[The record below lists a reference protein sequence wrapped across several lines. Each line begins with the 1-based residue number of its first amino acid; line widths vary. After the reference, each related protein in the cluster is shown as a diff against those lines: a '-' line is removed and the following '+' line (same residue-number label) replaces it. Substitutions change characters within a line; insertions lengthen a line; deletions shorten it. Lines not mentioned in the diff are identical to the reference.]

1 VVGEPAEVLQEVP
14 RVDDKDRVQEQHLF
28 QLSMDRSGDAIMW
41 MGADA
46 GFIYVNEA
54 ACRSLG
60 YSRDELMALKVFD
73 VDPNITLENWD
84 MFWADLKAKGS
95 NKMESLHR
103 RKDGS
108 VFPVEVTGNYVEFE
122 GQEFNCAFAQD
133 ISERKRSGQ
142 VQSSVYKISEA
153 VHAAESLE
161 ELFRTIHETITELMP
176 AKNNLYIALFDEDSG
191 MLTFPYFVDEFDE
204 TPAPKKLG
212 KGLTEH
218 VLRTGDALL
227 ASPEVFAELEKK
239 GEVESIGAP
248 SIDWLGV
255 PLKVKEKTIG
265 VLVVQ
270 SYTEGQRYT
279 EEDKSIL
286 MFVSEQ
292 VAMAITRRVAEDA
305 LQESEEMFRSV
316 VENAQSGIVIIDD
329 QFRPRY
335 ANDETIRI
343 IGYARDEFIGT
354 DFRRYLDKESLE
366 LVADRY
372 QRRQKG
378 EDVPSRYEFTI
389 IRKDGQSRRMEIS
402 STVITNSQQRSET
415 LAQIRDVTE
424 QRQAEGQ
431 LKASLQ
437 EKEVLLREIHHRVK
451 NNLQIISSLLN
462 LQSQHVEDSKAL
474 EMFKESRLRV
484 RSMAMVHEKL
494 YRSKNLSRVDFKEY
508 VQSLCYHLFQMY
520 GVAPDTVA
528 LNLDMG
534 DILLDINT
542 AIPCGLLVSEL
553 ISNAL
558 KHAFPQGRKG
568 EVTVSMKPVEN
579 GDIVL
584 EVRDNGVGLEE
595 DLDLKN
601 TESFG
606 LQLVDM
612 LTEQLQGTISIDRN
626 GGTTFAIRF
635 KELGLT

>member
-1 VVGEPAEVLQEVP
+1 
-14 RVDDKDRVQEQHLF
+14 VDDKDRVQEQHLF
-28 QLSMDRSGDAIMW
+28 QLSMDRSGDTIVW

-60 YSRDELMALKVFD
+60 YSRDELLALKVFD
-73 VDPNITLENWD
+73 IDANITSENWN
-84 MFWADLKAKGS
+84 MLWADLKAKGS
-95 NKMESLHR
+95 EKMESLHR

-122 GQEFNCAFAQD
+122 GREFNCAFAQD
-133 ISERKRSGQ
+133 ISERKRSEQ

-153 VHAAESLE
+153 VHATESLE

-204 TPAPKKLG
+204 APAPKKLG

-218 VLRTGDALL
+218 VLRTGNALL

-239 GEVESIGAP
+239 GEVESIGAA

-292 VAMAITRRVAEDA
+292 VAMAITHRQAEDA

-389 IRKDGQSRRMEIS
+389 IRNDGQSRRMEIS

-462 LQSQHVEDSKAL
+462 LQSQHIEDSKAL
-474 EMFKESRLRV
+474 EMFKESRLRI

-494 YRSKNLSRVDFKEY
+494 YRSKDLSRVDFKEY

-528 LNLDMG
+528 LNLDIE
-534 DILLDINT
+534 DVLLDINT

-579 GDIVL
+579 GDIAL
-584 EVRDNGVGLEE
+584 EVRDNGVGLED

-635 KELGLT
+635 KELSLT

>member
-1 VVGEPAEVLQEVP
+1 M
-14 RVDDKDRVQEQHLF
+14 DDKDHVQEQYLF
-28 QLSMDRSGDAIMW
+28 QLSMDRSGDAIVW

-46 GFIYVNEA
+46 GIIYVNEA

-60 YSRDELMALKVFD
+60 YTRAELLALKVFD
-73 VDPNITLENWD
+73 IDPNITPE
-84 MFWADLKAKGS
+84 MWAKLWANLKTKGS
-95 NKMESLHR
+95 EKMESLHR

-108 VFPVEVTGNYVEFE
+108 VFPVEVTGNYVEFS
-122 GQEFNCAFAQD
+122 GKEFNCAFAHD

-153 VHAAESLE
+153 VHATESLE
-161 ELFRTIHETITELMP
+161 ELFQTIHETITELMP
-176 AKNNLYIALFDEDSG
+176 AKNNFYIALFDQDSG

-204 TPAPKKLG
+204 APAPKKLG
-212 KGLTEH
+212 KGLTEY
-218 VLRTGDALL
+218 VLRTGSPLL
-227 ASPEVFAELEKK
+227 ASPEVFAELEKQ
-239 GEVESIGAP
+239 GEVESIGAA

-255 PLKVKEKTIG
+255 PLKFKDTAIG

-270 SYTEGQRYT
+270 SYAEGQRFT
-279 EEDKSIL
+279 EADKSIL
-286 MFVSEQ
+286 MFISEQ
-292 VAMAITRRVAEDA
+292 VAMAITRRKAEDA

-316 VENAQSGIVIIDD
+316 VENAQSGIVLIDD
-329 QFRPRY
+329 QFRPVY
-335 ANDETIRI
+335 ANDEILRI
-343 IGYARDEFIGT
+343 VGYPRDQFVGT
-354 DFRRYLDKESLE
+354 DFRQYLDKESVE

-372 QRRQKG
+372 LRRQRG
-378 EDVPSRYEFTI
+378 EEIPSRYEFTFV
-389 IRKDGQSRRMEIS
+389 RKDGEKRRVEIS
-402 STVITNSQQRSET
+402 STVIKDSKQRAAT
-415 LAQIRDVTE
+415 LTQIRDVTE
-424 QRQAEGQ
+424 QRQTEEQ
-431 LKASLQ
+431 IKASLQ

-462 LQSQHVEDSKAL
+462 LQSQHVEDDKAL

-494 YRSKNLSRVDFKEY
+494 YRSKDLSRVDFREY
-508 VQSLCYHLFQMY
+508 VHSLGYHLFQMY

-528 LNLDMG
+528 LNI
-534 DILLDINT
+534 DIEDVLLDINT

-568 EVTVSMKPVEN
+568 EVTVSMSTVEN
-579 GDIVL
+579 GDIAL
-584 EVRDNGVGLEE
+584 EVRDNGVGLED

-626 GGTTFAIRF
+626 GGTTFALRF
-635 KELGLT
+635 KELSLT

>member
-1 VVGEPAEVLQEVP
+1 VGEPAEVLQEVS

-28 QLSMDRSGDAIMW
+28 QLSMDRSGDAIIW

-60 YSRDELMALKVFD
+60 YSRDELLALKVFD
-73 VDPNITLENWD
+73 IDANITSENWKTL
-84 MFWADLKAKGS
+84 WADLKAKGS
-95 NKMESLHR
+95 EKMESLHR

-122 GQEFNCAFAQD
+122 GQEFNCAFALD

-153 VHAAESLE
+153 VHATESLE

-176 AKNNLYIALFDEDSG
+176 ARNNLYIALFDEDSG

-204 TPAPKKLG
+204 APAPKKLG

-218 VLRTGDALL
+218 VLRTGNALL

-239 GEVESIGAP
+239 GEVESIGAA

-292 VAMAITRRVAEDA
+292 VAMAITHRQAEDA

-329 QFRPRY
+329 QFRPLY
-335 ANDETIRI
+335 ANDEMIRI

-378 EDVPSRYEFTI
+378 EDVPSRYEFTV
-389 IRKDGQSRRMEIS
+389 S
-402 STVITNSQQRSET
+402 
-415 LAQIRDVTE
+415 QIRDVTE
-424 QRQAEGQ
+424 QRQAEEQ

-462 LQSQHVEDSKAL
+462 LQSQHIEDNKAL
-474 EMFKESRLRV
+474 EMFKESRLRI

-494 YRSKNLSRVDFKEY
+494 YRSKDLSRVDFKEY

-528 LNLDMG
+528 LNLDIE
-534 DILLDINT
+534 DVLLDINS

-558 KHAFPQGRKG
+558 KHAFPQGRQG

-579 GDIVL
+579 GDIAL
-584 EVRDNGVGLEE
+584 EVRDNGVGLED

-635 KELGLT
+635 KELSLT